1 MCKQSCLL
9 VVLLVHDDNERQIT
23 KPLHVLHLNMAHA
36 CLTQHVVLSLKVMLC
51 LVCCR

>member
-9 VVLLVHDDNERQIT
+9 VVLLVHDDNEQQIT
-23 KPLHVLHLNMAHA
+23 KPLHVSNLNMAHA